1 MTETDKREVILK
13 VKGIEKTYGLEKG
26 NRQQIL
32 KGIDM
37 EICRGE
43 FVAVMGPSGS
53 GKTTLLNLISGFV
66 PSDKG
71 TISINGENIAMKD
84 KEQMADMRSE
94 LLGFIFQDFMLI
106 DGLTAKENVYLP
118 QIISGKKPDEIE
130 KNTGQ
135 LLDFFQIDSAADK
148 YPFELS
154 GGQKQR
160 TAIARAL
167 SNQPV
172 LILADEPTGNLDS
185 RSSKAVI
192 DAFVSAREKLGVTIL
207 MVTHDAFA
215 ASYADRLIAVA
226 DGKIVRR
233 LKRETKPDMFMDEIL
248 DFLKNVERQE
258 Q

>member
-1 MTETDKREVILK
+1 MTVTDKREVILN
-13 VKGIEKTYGLEKG
+13 VKGIEKTYGLEKE
-26 NRQQIL
+26 NRQQVL

-71 TISINGENIAMKD
+71 TISINGEDIAGKD
-84 KEQMADMRSE
+84 KEQMADMRSQ

-118 QIISGKKPDEIE
+118 QIISGKGTDEIE
-130 KNTGQ
+130 KNTAQ
-135 LLDFFQIDSAADK
+135 LLKFFQIDSAGDK
-148 YPFELS
+148 YPYELS

-192 DAFVSAREKLGVTIL
+192 DAFITAREQLGVTIL

-233 LKRETKPDMFMDEIL
+233 LERDTKPDMFMEEIL
-248 DFLKNVERQE
+248 DFLKNVER
-258 Q
+258 